1 MSSYQRSRAAGLLA
15 ASATGACVA
24 LFVGAAP
31 AAADTASFLAALE
44 DRHTSW
50 TSQELSTAGHTAC
63 SMIERGTPAS
73 EVTDHL
79 DRERGFGVALAFDIV
94 SAAVVHLG
102 C

>member
-1 MSSYQRSRAAGLLA
+1 M
-15 ASATGACVA
+15 A

-31 AAADTASFLAALE
+31 AAADTASFLSVLE

-50 TSQELSTAGHTAC
+50 TSQELLAAGNTAC

-73 EVTDHL
+73 VVTDHL